1 MEDIRYL
8 RRSIVAPSITL
19 LIALDSVFAGQFP
32 FLVGGLPFNYIFSA
46 DYGNY
51 RLYCIKAF
59 RAITSKRYKP
69 AICGLKAS
77 FLQMT
82 LQFVF
87 LPYNAWLMVHA
98 AVLSLVRVLFTKR
111 NMLEWVTAL
120 DAERGLKNSL
130 KGYVIKMKRQH
141 FRHWLLWFW
150 LLHLKPVFRRQ
161 YPFFRLPCGFH
172 RLL

>member
-1 MEDIRYL
+1 LPGSSLFWLGASLLTIYFPL
-8 RRSIVAPSITL
+8 ITGTIDY
-19 LIALDSVFAGQFP
+19 IASKPLG
-32 FLVGGLPFNYIFSA
+32 
-46 DYGNY
+46 
-51 RLYCIKAF
+51 
-59 RAITSKRYKP
+59 AITSKRYKP

-130 KGYVIKMKRQH
+130 KGYV
-141 FRHWLLWFW
+141 
-150 LLHLKPVFRRQ
+150 
-161 YPFFRLPCGFH
+161 
-172 RLL
+172 

>member
-1 MEDIRYL
+1 MSLSSKSPKAPMNIIPAKTKSDLKEFLASMIRYPKPDW
-8 RRSIVAPSITL
+8 APTISPATRNT
-19 LIALDSVFAGQFP
+19 Q
-32 FLVGGLPFNYIFSA
+32 A
-46 DYGNY
+46 DP
-51 RLYCIKAF
+51 KANE
-59 RAITSKRYKP
+59 KRYKP

-130 KGYVIKMKRQH
+130 KGYVIKMKAAAFQALVVVVLA
-141 FRHWLLWFW
+141 FAFKTGFSAAVSVL
-150 LLHLKPVFRRQ
+150 
-161 YPFFRLPCGFH
+161 PFAVWFH